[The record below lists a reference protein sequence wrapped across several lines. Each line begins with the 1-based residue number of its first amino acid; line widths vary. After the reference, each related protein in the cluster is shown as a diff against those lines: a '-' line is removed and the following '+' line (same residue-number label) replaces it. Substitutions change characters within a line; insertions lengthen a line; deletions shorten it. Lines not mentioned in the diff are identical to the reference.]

1 MSIVKGLKDLNK
13 ALDKPSYSGGDENKG
28 RWLKVEDG
36 ESVKIRFLQE
46 LDPDSPTYNDK
57 LGCGFIALEHTNPK
71 DYRRKALDTMES
83 EGRDWANEQHR
94 KDPKAGWKARTRL
107 YINVLVDDGKEEPYV
122 AVLNT
127 HVNKDNVRNGF
138 FELDWNDHFVLK
150 LKQEGYGYDGDKDEE
165 IVDRWFRE
173 LCANVVVDEN
183 LPEVNTGVIDIQS
196 VKRNN
201 R

>member
-1 MSIVKGLKDLNK
+1 MNK
-13 ALDKPSYSGGDENKG
+13 WIEKLFGID
-28 RWLKVEDG
+28 
-36 ESVKIRFLQE
+36 KIRAETEASLKAAAEATKIAQDATAAAE
-46 LDPDSPTYNDK
+46 RATQAEEQSK
-57 LGCGFIALEHTNPK
+57 LTAKE
-71 DYRRKALDTMES
+71 RA
-83 EGRDWANEQHR
+83 
-94 KDPKAGWKARTRL
+94 TR
-107 YINVLVDDGKEEPYV
+107 KEEPYV